1 MLSATSSLEG
11 GCESEAPGF
20 PADNGCEREE
30 IRGEFTGQR
39 RLKRHV
45 RFSKIIRD
53 EAVMSRNPHLNDKT
67 RLFDTHPQESQAD
80 TSGRVK
86 GWLQQGSFLEKKF
99 PGEKKFAGEKN
110 VLTTHLFY
118 LIFCMCFI
126 LQYNVAKNNLILYEQ
141 QRSVD
146 CLGFLIIIF
155 FKAQ

>member
-30 IRGEFTGQR
+30 IRGEFTGWR

-53 EAVMSRNPHLNDKT
+53 EAVMSRNPHLNDKS

-80 TSGRVK
+80 ASRRVK
-86 GWLQQGSFLEKKF
+86 GWLQQGSFLGGQVLFLEF
-99 PGEKKFAGEKN
+99 MFAGGKKK
-110 VLTTHLFY
+110 
-118 LIFCMCFI
+118 MC
-126 LQYNVAKNNLILYEQ
+126 
-141 QRSVD
+141 
-146 CLGFLIIIF
+146 
-155 FKAQ
+155 